1 MKERKRFKDAST
13 QKHLCH
19 DRESCQSPSHPF
31 AIRSQVF
38 HRVLKGKGVFH
49 IIELIHE
56 IETFVLLKIPIG
68 LLRGDLMRHREL
80 CYQRH
85 DVIDLVYD

>member
-1 MKERKRFKDAST
+1 MS
-13 QKHLCH
+13 LL
-19 DRESCQSPSHPF
+19 ESSQSPSHPF

-38 HRVLKGKGVFH
+38 HRVLKGKRVFH

-56 IETFVLLKIPIG
+56 IEAFILLKIPIG
-68 LLRGDLMRHREL
+68 LLCGDLMRRGKL
-80 CYQRH
+80 CYQRL